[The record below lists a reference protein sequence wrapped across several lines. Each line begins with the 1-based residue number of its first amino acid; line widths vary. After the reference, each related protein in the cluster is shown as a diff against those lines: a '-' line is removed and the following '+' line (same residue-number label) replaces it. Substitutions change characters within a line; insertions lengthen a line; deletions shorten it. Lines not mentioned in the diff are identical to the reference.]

1 MRPAKQGVEYRDFG
15 THPGALTRHRRR
27 RKPTSQMTVGELR
40 AELDQLESG
49 PVPAVEHRDATVQPA
64 DDDDALDEA
73 RHRAGLER
81 LAVAAAAAPRSS
93 ADDADDSR
101 ELAALGVSE
110 WAAMP
115 ERR

>member
-1 MRPAKQGVEYRDFG
+1 MRPAKQGVEYRDSG
-15 THPGALTRHRRR
+15 THQCADQTPQAPQAYQSDDGGRA
-27 RKPTSQMTVGELR
+27 S